1 MTQVIEQN
9 FQIIIQLCQEDRE
22 RLDKILQALQQ
33 PHNCDKCVDG
43 VLRYVKDAEPDAAP
57 EQDARTCDARTC
69 DATPAEPAADPEPA
83 TPAEPATPEAPAAA
97 PVHTKADIQR
107 KVVELSAAGKKDKVR
122 EIVTAYAAKVSAIP
136 DDKIDEVWDKL
147 SALEG

>member
-1 MTQVIEQN
+1 MSQMVVNVE
-9 FQIIIQLCQEDRE
+9 LCKEDRE
-22 RLDKILQALQQ
+22 RLDKILTALQSL
-33 PHNCDKCVDG
+33 HCETCVQSALSYYQAG
-43 VLRYVKDAEPDAAP
+43 QTAEPVAP
-57 EQDARTCDARTC
+57 AQ
-69 DATPAEPAADPEPA
+69 PAA
-83 TPAEPATPEAPAAA
+83 PATPEAPAAPAAEPEPVKAEEPAAAPAPA

-147 SALEG
+147 TALEG